1 MADTSLSQS
10 VFIEVVCG
18 LAILANMEATCVL
31 GNHPLIEIRM
41 GMKDFS
47 SEWMHCDRISTFVA
61 RHVSHNRADSLL
73 YANLFSSALNELL
86 ETVFANHGSEGD
98 LTCRVSRTDSSDIVE
113 LSLPC
118 DEPTLKFYT
127 GAVNLLAQHDVED
140 LYHAAL
146 FASQQQDPRL
156 GIFEVAVDYKAK
168 ISLSNDNGRLTL
180 SAEMVLEGAN

>member
-1 MADTSLSQS
+1 MANLEAKSVLSK
-10 VFIEVVCG
+10 
-18 LAILANMEATCVL
+18 
-31 GNHPLIEIRM
+31 HPLIEVTM

-47 SEWMHCDRISTFVA
+47 SEWMHCDRISTYVA
-61 RHVSHNRADSLL
+61 RQVSQSRADSLL

-127 GAVNLLAQHDVED
+127 GAVDLLDQHDVED

-146 FASQQQDPRL
+146 FASEKQDPRL

-180 SAEMVLEGAN
+180 SAEMVLGGAF